1 MDGFEGTSLPS
12 PAPSPIP
19 TPNPSEAA
27 VIASPSEVRVGV
39 DATYVLNDYGGVW
52 AVGRGSYGQLGDN
65 THTASAV
72 TPVQRVDDYVKN
84 VVLLQQSKQYAEAYG
99 TCVVAVTSGGTV
111 YYWPE
116 YTMAGSGV
124 GGYVYTVSELTGFS
138 SSVIDVAVGGYNQ
151 YHFICASLDSGEV
164 ECVGYNNYGQL
175 GDGAKASQT
184 TPVAVTGLPANFVA
198 KYTACGV
205 GHSCAS
211 NGTDVWCWG
220 YNNYGQVGDGTTTVR
235 TTATYVGGW
244 GGSGANVSDLQCG
257 DSHCC
262 TLMTSG
268 NMTCWGYNG
277 QGQLGDGST
286 TNRYEPTHVSRLNN
300 IAQISLSYRSSCA
313 LTVDGELYC
322 WVRAFGVFRDRPQ

>member
-1 MDGFEGTSLPS
+1 MLS
-12 PAPSPIP
+12 
-19 TPNPSEAA
+19 
-27 VIASPSEVRVGV
+27 SPSEVRVGYG
-39 DATYVLNDYGGVW
+39 ATYVLNDYGGVW
-52 AVGRGSYGQLGDN
+52 AVGYGNYGQLGDN
-65 THTASAV
+65 AHTTAAV

-84 VVLLQQSKQYAEAYG
+84 TVLLQQSKQTAMYG

-111 YYWPE
+111 FYWPE
-116 YTMAGSGV
+116 ATMSGSGV
-124 GGYVYTVSELTGFS
+124 GAWAYTVSELTGFS
-138 SSVIDVAVGGYNQ
+138 SLMNGISVGGYDQ

-175 GDGAKASQT
+175 GDGTTTSRT
-184 TPVAVTGLPANFVA
+184 TPVAVTGLPTTFVA
-198 KYTACGV
+198 THTACGKLH
-205 GHSCAS
+205 GCAS
-211 NGTDVWCWG
+211 NGTDIWCWG
-220 YNNYGQVGDGTTTVR
+220 YNGYGQVGDGTTTVR
-235 TTATYVGGW
+235 TTARLRRMAGRGS
-244 GGSGANVSDLQCG
+244 SGANVSDLQCG